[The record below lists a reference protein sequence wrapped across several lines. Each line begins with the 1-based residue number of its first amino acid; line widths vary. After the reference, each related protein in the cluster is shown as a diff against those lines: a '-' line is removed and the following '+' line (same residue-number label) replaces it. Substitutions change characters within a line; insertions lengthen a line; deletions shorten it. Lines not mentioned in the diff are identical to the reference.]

1 MDRQSPPT
9 VLVIDD
15 YDSVRIAIGMILE
28 RRGFRVLSADGPPAA
43 IRVWAQHRSKID
55 LLLVD
60 ISMPGLSGPELVRD
74 LLNEGPPVPVI
85 FATGTGEEQ
94 ARQAT
99 KNISH
104 PTILQKPF
112 SQDLLVETINDA
124 LAHQPQPAR

>member
-1 MDRQSPPT
+1 MDRLSPPT
-9 VLVIDD
+9 ILVIDD
-15 YDSVRIAIGMILE
+15 YDSVRIAITMILE
-28 RRGFRVLSADGPPAA
+28 RRGFKTLSADGPAA
-43 IRVWAQHRSKID
+43 AVRIWAQHRSRID

-60 ISMPGLSGPELVRD
+60 ISMPGLSGPDLVCD
-74 LLNEGPPVPVI
+74 LLREGSPVPVI

-94 ARQAT
+94 ARTAT

-124 LAHQPQPAR
+124 LAHHAPAAG